1 MIGYLRGILKETQS
15 DRCII
20 DVQGIGYVVYCSKN
34 TLSQLSATSVSATSA
49 NDTGEVLLHTR
60 LIHREDT
67 LDLYGFLHGE
77 ERLLFDMLIT
87 VSGIG
92 PKQAI
97 KILGASKVSDI
108 VHAVVHEDS
117 GFLMQLSGIG
127 KKKSQQIILELKEKL
142 KESFE
147 VTARAGVSAYTE
159 AVSALEALGFTRGE
173 SKQAVEKALEL
184 HPQLADVGK
193 IVELALKNLS

>member
-1 MIGYLRGILKETQS
+1 MIGYVRGILKGTDS

-20 DVQGIGYVVYCSKN
+20 DVHGIGYVVYCSKN
-34 TLSQLSATSVSATSA
+34 TLAEMEGASENESR
-49 NDTGEVLLHTR
+49 EVLLHTR

-77 ERLLFDMLIT
+77 EKLLFDMLIT

-92 PKQAI
+92 PKQGI
-97 KILGASKVSDI
+97 KILGTSKVTDI

-117 GFLMQLSGIG
+117 AFLMQLSGIG
-127 KKKSQQIILELKEKL
+127 RKKSQQIILELKEKL

-147 VTARAGVSAYTE
+147 VPVRTGVSAYTE
-159 AVSALEALGFTRGE
+159 AISALEALGFTRGE
-173 SKQAVEKALEL
+173 SKQAVENALERRPEL
-184 HPQLADVGK
+184 NDVGQ

>member
-1 MIGYLRGILKETQS
+1 MIGYLRGILKETQT

-20 DVQGIGYVVYCSKN
+20 DVCGIGYVVYCSKN
-34 TLSQLSATSVSATSA
+34 TLAQLSGTFMSATSV
-49 NDTGEVLLHTR
+49 NDTREVLLHTR

-67 LDLYGFLHGE
+67 LDLYGFLQGE
-77 ERLLFDMLIT
+77 EKLLFDMLIT

-97 KILGASKVSDI
+97 KILGTSKVSDI
-108 VHAVVHEDS
+108 VHAVVNEDS

-127 KKKSQQIILELKEKL
+127 RKKSQQIILELKEKL
-142 KESFE
+142 KDSFE
-147 VTARAGVSAYTE
+147 VGDRAGVSIYTE
-159 AVSALEALGFTRGE
+159 AISALEALGFTRGE
-173 SKQAVEKALEL
+173 SKQAVENALEL
-184 HPQLADVGK
+184 RPEFQDVGQ

>member
-1 MIGYLRGILKETQS
+1 MIGYVRGILKGTDS

-20 DVQGIGYVVYCSKN
+20 DVHGIGYVVYCSKN
-34 TLSQLSATSVSATSA
+34 TLAEMEGTSA
-49 NDTGEVLLHTR
+49 NDSRELLLHTR

-67 LDLYGFLHGE
+67 LDLYGFMHRE
-77 ERLLFDMLIT
+77 EKLLFDMLIT

-97 KILGASKVSDI
+97 KILGTSKVTDI

-117 GFLMQLSGIG
+117 AFLMQLSGIG
-127 KKKSQQIILELKEKL
+127 RKKSQQIILELKEKL

-147 VTARAGVSAYTE
+147 VPVRTGVSAYTE
-159 AVSALEALGFTRGE
+159 AISALEALGFTRGE
-173 SKQAVEKALEL
+173 SKQAVENALERRPEL
-184 HPQLADVGK
+184 NDVGQ